1 MPKATASTPPRERG
15 PEMEY
20 CVDRIEEGV
29 AVLLSSDGAALR
41 LPLSCLP
48 EGTAEGAVLREEGGV
63 FVPDEAQ
70 AEVRRAALLAL
81 QQSLL
86 FEDGGA

>member
-1 MPKATASTPPRERG
+1 
-15 PEMEY
+15 MEY

-29 AVLLSSDGAALR
+29 AVLLSSDGETLR

-48 EGTAEGAVLREEGGV
+48 AGTAEGAVLREEGGV

-70 AEVRRAALLAL
+70 AEARRAALLAL